1 MDGQKARRT
10 RATMLAGPTLPHI
23 VRARVRAACR
33 ASWQKE
39 ARPDASELARSLAD
53 DSRLLVR
60 EDAHADHNAVKHQFL
75 PNIPLLAIRVCNS
88 RKIVE
93 EKSRV

>member
-1 MDGQKARRT
+1 
-10 RATMLAGPTLPHI
+10 MLAGPTLPHI

-75 PNIPLLAIRVCNS
+75 RLLAIRVCNS